1 MNKINETGYYTVEKI
16 IGKRKIGTK
25 VQYKV
30 LWQGFS

>member
-1 MNKINETGYYTVEKI
+1 MNKINEKGHSNVNKI

-30 LWQGFS
+30 